1 MFLIGLG
8 DWTWLRKESLS
19 LLSYYKSTKLKSK
32 DKNRKK
38 KTEYTR
44 TVEQLQ
50 NIKYTYRKYQKRREG
65 KKTHK

>member
-32 DKNRKK
+32 ENKDSKQNKQKNKIFK
-38 KTEYTR
+38 DYGTT
-44 TVEQLQ
+44 T
-50 NIKYTYRKYQKRREG
+50 KYAIHIQWK
-65 KKTHK
+65 

>member
-1 MFLIGLG
+1 MTAETYKIEKQ
-8 DWTWLRKESLS
+8 REKE
-19 LLSYYKSTKLKSK
+19 
-32 DKNRKK
+32 REKK

-50 NIKYTYRKYQKRREG
+50 NIKYAYRKYQKRREG